1 MRNLLKF
8 LGTFAGFAVIL
19 SFACEARAQAD
30 KPVSGAPK
38 CGPAQP
44 GTIYQKAC
52 DDPTPPGPA
61 PKRDINGAWSG
72 PTDWTI
78 RNVPSLTPAGEERS
92 KLNKPEGKFTLS
104 ETNDPLATCDPLGFP
119 RNILNEVR
127 GIMFVPLPDR
137 MLVLHQYQKI
147 WREIWTDGRALPK
160 DEDIDTRDGISSTY
174 YGFSVGH
181 WDGDYSFVANT
192 VGLDDRTWLDRGA
205 HPHSDKV
212 HVEERYTRVDQ
223 RTLTETVTI
232 TDPEIY
238 TKPFEELSN
247 VTYKWNPTKSL
258 EEQMCIPSDG
268 IAYMNAIGKPAGNG
282 AAGK

>member
-1 MRNLLKF
+1 MLVAF
-8 LGTFAGFAVIL
+8 SCA
-19 SFACEARAQAD
+19 AQAQSE
-30 KPVSGAPK
+30 KPSSTALK

-52 DDPTPPGPA
+52 TDPTPPGPA
-61 PKRDINGAWSG
+61 PKRDISGAWSG

-78 RNVPSLTPAGEERS
+78 HNVPQLTPEGQQ
-92 KLNKPEGKFTLS
+92 LFQQNKPEGKFTLS
-104 ETNDPLATCDPLGFP
+104 QTNDPLSTCDPLGFP

-147 WREIWTDGRALPK
+147 WREIWMDGRALPK
-160 DEDIDTRDGISSTY
+160 DADIDTRDGISSNY

-181 WDGDYSFVANT
+181 WDGDYTFVAET
-192 VGLDDRTWLDRGA
+192 VGLDNRTWLDRGG

-212 HVEERYTRVDQ
+212 HVQERYTRVDQ
-223 RTLTETVTI
+223 RTLTETVI
-232 TDPEIY
+232 IDDPTIY

-258 EEQMCIPSDG
+258 EEQLCIPSDG
-268 IAYMNAIGKPAGNG
+268 IAYMNTIGKPAGNG
-282 AAGK
+282 VAEK